1 MKMNAQYH
9 GLTEAEARRLRE
21 MGGGNTPPP
30 PITKSTGQII
40 RENVC
45 TLFNLFNVLI
55 AAALALVGAWSNL
68 LFILIIALNTAI
80 GIVQELHAKRLVE
93 QIAVLTAPKA
103 RVLRDGEIRELPVE
117 ELVLGDVISLESG
130 MQIPAD
136 ALVLEGEME
145 TDESLLTGESVP
157 VGKTPGEELLS
168 GSVVVSG
175 ACMARVERV
184 GVVNYAT
191 RLTQEARA
199 VVPDHSEL
207 LTSMGQVTR
216 FTGFLIPPLGLL
228 LFFQAY
234 VLRGTPLSGA
244 VTTTA
249 AGLLGMLPK
258 GLVLLITVSLAVG
271 VAKLAESR
279 VLVQNL
285 FSLESLAHVD
295 VLCLDKTGTL
305 TQGDMRVERVVQLTK
320 DLPIPLADWM
330 GAFLT
335 HIDDNNATFQAMRTC
350 FPIRDIPQTPTG
362 KIPFSSQRKWSA
374 VTFPEL
380 GTLVVGAP
388 DRMTGTRLPEE
399 LSAEIRRG
407 KRVLMIASTSCPVD
421 PDGPLPE
428 MTALAALVLSD
439 PIRPGA
445 AHTLDYFRREG
456 VRIKVI
462 SGDHP
467 AAAAAVAAQAG
478 LEDASWVD
486 MSQVN
491 TEDELLR
498 AAQQYTVFGRVSPEQ
513 KRQLVQAFQDQGHR
527 VAMTGDGVNDILA
540 MRKADCSI
548 AMAHGSQA
556 AQQAAQVVLLD
567 SDFTVLPNI
576 LLEGRRVVNNM
587 TRVAGVFFVKTIYSI
602 LLSLFCVLAD
612 LPFPLIPIQ
621 VTLIDLFTHLAQ
633 NGGEAG
639 KNSGAEGIEH
649 PALSRGRAGRLL
661 LFLLNHQEGA
671 RADQHHPDPL
681 EQADGLPQQ
690 EERQQDGE
698 HGAGFVDGHYLVDVA
713 DLKRPKI
720 AQPGSAGGQTGQDQK
735 QERRPVYG
743 LNLLLGP
750 HQKYHHP
757 CKDQNDDG
765 SDRGGHR
772 GVRLSDAA
780 LGQNGRHTCEK
791 CRSSRKQQPHLPLP
805 SFPLLSPEAIPRAP
819 DRLDIPWVT
828 GVLLDFLPDAV
839 DMDRHS
845 GVVPHGLHPPD
856 LFVQLLPAEYH
867 VQMEHQ
873 EMEQCVLLVLQLHLP
888 PVHKDPPGLRVQAH
902 AAHLKL
908 RLRPLLPAGQALVP
922 GQVGT
927 DPGHQHAGGKG
938 LFDVVVRPQA
948 QAPDLVNV
956 LPPGGHHEDG
966 NVGLLPQTA
975 ADGEPIHTRQHQVQQ
990 DQVKVPMEPPL
1001 QSRKPVR
1008 GDLHLIVVQL
1018 QVIPLDSG
1026 DVSVIFNDQN
1036 FLHCRLPPLK
1046 V

>member
-1 MKMNAQYH
+1 MGSNTPLH
-9 GLTEAEARRLRE
+9 GLSEAEARRRLE
-21 MGGGNTPPP
+21 AGGGNASPVS
-30 PITKSTGQII
+30 ITKSAGQII

-55 AAALALVGAWSNL
+55 AIALALVGAWSNL
-68 LFILIIALNTAI
+68 LFILIIALNTTI
-80 GIVQELHAKRLVE
+80 GIVQELHAKKLVE

-103 RVLRDGEIRELPVE
+103 RVLR
-117 ELVLGDVISLESG
+117 
-130 MQIPAD
+130 
-136 ALVLEGEME
+136 
-145 TDESLLTGESVP
+145 
-157 VGKTPGEELLS
+157 
-168 GSVVVSG
+168 
-175 ACMARVERV
+175 
-184 GVVNYAT
+184 
-191 RLTQEARA
+191 
-199 VVPDHSEL
+199 
-207 LTSMGQVTR
+207 
-216 FTGFLIPPLGLL
+216 
-228 LFFQAY
+228 
-234 VLRGTPLSGA
+234 GTPLFGA

-271 VAKLAESR
+271 VAKLAKSR

-305 TQGDMRVERVVQLTK
+305 TQGDMRVERVEQLTK
-320 DLPIPLADWM
+320 DLPVPLADWM

-335 HIDDNNATFQAMRTC
+335 HIDDNNATFQAMRAC
-350 FPIRDIPQTPTG
+350 FPNRDIPQTPTG

-548 AMAHGSQA
+548 AMSHGSEA

-621 VTLIDLFTHLAQ
+621 VTLIDLFI
-633 NGGEAG
+633 
-639 KNSGAEGIEH
+639 EGY
-649 PALSRGRAGRLL
+649 PAFFQSFVPDGRALTGRFLPCVLRRSLPNAMAILL
-661 LFLLNHQEGA
+661 S
-671 RADQHHPDPL
+671 
-681 EQADGLPQQ
+681 
-690 EERQQDGE
+690 
-698 HGAGFVDGHYLVDVA
+698 
-713 DLKRPKI
+713 
-720 AQPGSAGGQTGQDQK
+720 SAA
-735 QERRPVYG
+735 
-743 LNLLLGP
+743 LLLG
-750 HQKYHHP
+750 
-757 CKDQNDDG
+757 G
-765 SDRGGHR
+765 
-772 GVRLSDAA
+772 
-780 LGQNGRHTCEK
+780 
-791 CRSSRKQQPHLPLP
+791 
-805 SFPLLSPEAIPRAP
+805 
-819 DRLDIPWVT
+819 
-828 GVLLDFLPDAV
+828 GVL
-839 DMDRHS
+839 
-845 GVVPHGLHPPD
+845 G
-856 LFVQLLPAEYH
+856 
-867 VQMEHQ
+867 
-873 EMEQCVLLVLQLHLP
+873 
-888 PVHKDPPGLRVQAH
+888 
-902 AAHLKL
+902 
-908 RLRPLLPAGQALVP
+908 LPAGQ
-922 GQVGT
+922 
-927 DPGHQHAGGKG
+927 
-938 LFDVVVRPQA
+938 
-948 QAPDLVNV
+948 
-956 LPPGGHHEDG
+956 
-966 NVGLLPQTA
+966 
-975 ADGEPIHTRQHQVQQ
+975 
-990 DQVKVPMEPPL
+990 
-1001 QSRKPVR
+1001 
-1008 GDLHLIVVQL
+1008 
-1018 QVIPLDSG
+1018 IPLALYLVIGAVEVDALLKSCLPLTSLRG
-1026 DVSVIFNDQN
+1026 FLFLTASVGF
-1036 FLHCRLPPLK
+1036 FCAVLLFHAVLSLPPLLPETVPVVLLVSAVSILAERLCAFILCHVPRRDRAAEHLGPPILK
-1046 V
+1046 A